1 MNIYIARHGQTD
13 WNLEGRPAGAKDIP
27 INEKGIEQANII
39 KEELK
44 SIKFDKVYS
53 SPLIRAYETAKIIHR
68 GKIIKDDR
76 LRERSNGD
84 FDGMLKTEIKEQI
97 DINDPEEKRFNIEG
111 INDFRKRVNSFF
123 DEITKDKKSKNV
135 LVVTHAG
142 VGIFARCYFE
152 GEPLNNDYGLYKIN
166 NCEILNYQLNTSNE
180 LLLNIN
186 KVQTTK
192 MGINRIKKNLY
203 IDEDEVGYC
212 KSIITNKK
220 CNITRKGK
228 NFYCELDNIRI
239 TVNANNYCI
248 ITAHII

>member
-1 MNIYIARHGQTD
+1 
-13 WNLEGRPAGAKDIP
+13 
-27 INEKGIEQANII
+27 
-39 KEELK
+39 
-44 SIKFDKVYS
+44 
-53 SPLIRAYETAKIIHR
+53 
-68 GKIIKDDR
+68 
-76 LRERSNGD
+76 
-84 FDGMLKTEIKEQI
+84 MLKTEIKEQI

-123 DEITKDKKSKNV
+123 DEITKDKKSKNI
-135 LVVTHAG
+135 LVVTYAG

-186 KVQTTK
+186 KVHTTK

-203 IDEDEVGYC
+203 IDEDAVGYC

-228 NFYCELDNIRI
+228 NYYCELDNIRI